1 MTGASMKTVSM
12 YWNNIDPRI
21 VQAQAAVFA
30 HWGLALEQVER
41 TGMAHGDWMDE
52 VVAGLPDDGVVLF
65 VDIDCIPTRKQAVTE
80 AFDMAAQGKLYG
92 VAQVANHKDK
102 DHIYVSPVF
111 LCLSKKTWREMG
123 EPSFRETAI
132 SDAGQH
138 VTRVA
143 QERGIPVQMSMPT
156 GCLKQVWNLADVGSY
171 GIGTFYQSGLFHLFQ
186 ARKRRNIRWFLEV
199 ARQVQAGE
207 RLDPMRLHKRY
218 KRWFGLF

>member
-1 MTGASMKTVSM
+1 M
-12 YWNNIDPRI
+12 
-21 VQAQAAVFA
+21 QAQAAVFA
-30 HWGLALEQVER
+30 HFDLPLEQVEQ
-41 TGMAHGDWMDE
+41 TGKAHGDWMNE
-52 VVAGLPDDGVVLF
+52 VMAALPDDEIVLF
-65 VDIDCIPTRKQAVTE
+65 VDIDCIPTRKAAVTE
-80 AFDMAAQGKLYG
+80 AFLAAEKGVLYG
-92 VAQVANHKDK
+92 VAQVANHKDR

-111 LCLSKKTWREMG
+111 MCLSKRVWRQMG
-123 EPSFRETAI
+123 SPSFRETDI

-143 QERGIPVQMSMPT
+143 QEQGVPVQMSMPT

-199 ARQVQAGE
+199 ASQLQAGE

-218 KRWFGLF
+218 RRWFGLF